1 MTLTSNSAHSE
12 SSPTTST
19 VSNTVENP
27 QAHLEHRNF
36 GLDLLRGFSILFVVI
51 HHLAMSFRLPLG
63 PSLAGEVL
71 SKRVINGISFN
82 GYESVF
88 VFFVL
93 SGFLITQRCLKQYGD
108 LQNIAWRRFYRDR
121 FSRIFPLLACLLMVL
136 SVLHLLGVDGYV
148 VHEKGQTLGR
158 TLISALGLHLNWY
171 EGQTTWLPAA
181 WDVLWSLSIEEVF
194 YLAFP
199 ILCLLLPR
207 RFFVLGLL
215 ILAFSLP
222 WTREAIIGNEIWKEK
237 AYLPGMS
244 AIAFGVL
251 TALLAQRWKVTD
263 AFAKSL
269 AVFGAIGIVA
279 VYFFGVEVWRTIG
292 DHSMIMLCVS
302 ACFLVFA
309 AQAIPMRTKRAWV
322 WLADMG
328 RLSYEIYLSHMFV
341 VLSVCTAF
349 RAYFGENMRWSFV
362 VYVPVVIACLVLGS
376 VLERWIST
384 PAMRYLRAR
393 KSTTL

>member
-1 MTLTSNSAHSE
+1 MTLASHSNYSDSSPVTSTETTAVARFSKHSE
-12 SSPTTST
+12 Y
-19 VSNTVENP
+19 
-27 QAHLEHRNF
+27 RNF

-63 PSLAGEVL
+63 PSLVGEVL
-71 SKRVINGISFN
+71 SKRVINGISFS

-93 SGFLITQRCLKQYGD
+93 SGFLITQRCLTQYGD
-108 LQNIAWRRFYRDR
+108 LQNLTWRRFYRDR
-121 FSRIFPLLACLLMVL
+121 FSRIFPLLAGLLVIL

-158 TLISALGLHLNWY
+158 ALLSALGLHLNWY

-194 YLAFP
+194 YLVFP
-199 ILCLLLPR
+199 ILCILLPR
-207 RFFVLGLL
+207 QFLVVGLL
-215 ILAFSLP
+215 FLAFSLP
-222 WTREAIIGNEIWKEK
+222 WTRAAIVGNEIWQEK

-263 AFAKSL
+263 AYAKSL

-279 VYFFGVEVWRTIG
+279 LYFFGVEVWRTIG

-309 AQAIPMRTKRAWV
+309 AQAVPMRARPAWT
-322 WLADMG
+322 WLANMG
-328 RLSYEIYLSHMFV
+328 RLSYEIYLSHMFI

-362 VYVPVVIACLVLGS
+362 VYVPVVIACLMLGY